1 MKRVPDRK
9 YLTVREIEKRL
20 RELKTKG
27 DQLQGAQRNATLAE
41 LYRLRSY
48 TDAKRWR
55 GSDLP
60 DATKRS

>member
-27 DQLQGAQRNATLAE
+27 DQLQRAQRTTLAE
-41 LYRLRSY
+41 INRLRSY
-48 TDAKRWR
+48 TDAKRWL
-55 GSDLP
+55 GLDVT
-60 DATKRS
+60 DAAKRP